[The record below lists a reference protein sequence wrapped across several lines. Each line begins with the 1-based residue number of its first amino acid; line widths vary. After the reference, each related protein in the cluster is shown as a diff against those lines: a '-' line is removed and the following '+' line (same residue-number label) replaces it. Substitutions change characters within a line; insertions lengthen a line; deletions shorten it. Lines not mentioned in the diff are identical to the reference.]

1 MSVAERDRR
10 EFIYDGTVE
19 GARALIGF
27 IWNGDYK
34 TLVPKECGDP
44 KVGVQVV
51 NTNSEIL
58 TIKPGDLVQRENWGE
73 THETYDVPRFRFGI
87 IRRRLQ

>member
-1 MSVAERDRR
+1 MTDRDRQ
-10 EFIYDGTVE
+10 EFTYDGTVE
-19 GARALIGF
+19 SAKLLIGF
-27 IWNGDYK
+27 IWNGDFD

-44 KVGVQVV
+44 RMGNQVI

-58 TIKPGDLVQRENWGE
+58 TIKAGDVVQREDWGE
-73 THETYDVPRFRFGI
+73 TNEDYNVPRFRFGI